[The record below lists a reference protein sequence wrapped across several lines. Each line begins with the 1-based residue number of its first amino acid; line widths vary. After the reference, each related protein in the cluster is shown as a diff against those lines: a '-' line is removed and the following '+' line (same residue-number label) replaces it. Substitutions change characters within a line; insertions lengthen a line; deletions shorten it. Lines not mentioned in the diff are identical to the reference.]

1 MKYSIRSLQDIGEVK
16 ANLKAML
23 TSAKSPEQTLEML
36 DRIGLEPFVTEEGDL
51 LVRIWSVAAEDFVSR
66 EQAAIIR
73 AKKATSEKSDDLDWL
88 SKNLTAIRG
97 QYAGE
102 WIAIYEGKVI
112 DHAPALPE
120 LLARIFEFDR
130 PLITFIP
137 AEPVTWTFTYAL

>member
-36 DRIGLEPFVTEEGDL
+36 DKIGLEPFVTEEGDL
-51 LVRIWSVAAEDFVSR
+51 LVRIWTIAAEDFIPR
-66 EQAAIIR
+66 EEAAIIR
-73 AKKATSEKSDDLDWL
+73 TKRAASEQSDHLDWL
-88 SKNLTAIRG
+88 SKNLAVIRG
-97 QYAGE
+97 QYAGK
-102 WIAIYEGKVI
+102 WIAVYEGAVI

-120 LLARIFEFDR
+120 LLDRISQFDR

-137 AEPVTWTFTYAL
+137 AEPVTWTFTYAQ

>member
-23 TSAKSPEQTLEML
+23 TSAKSPEETLEML

-51 LVRIWSVAAEDFVSR
+51 LVRIWTVAAEDFVPR
-66 EQAAIIR
+66 EEAAIIR
-73 AKKATSEKSDDLDWL
+73 AKRATSEKSDDLDWL
-88 SKNLTAIRG
+88 SKNLAAIRG

-102 WIAIYEGKVI
+102 WIAVYEGKVI

-120 LLARIFEFDR
+120 LLGRISEFER

-137 AEPVTWTFTYAL
+137 AEPVTWTFTYAQ